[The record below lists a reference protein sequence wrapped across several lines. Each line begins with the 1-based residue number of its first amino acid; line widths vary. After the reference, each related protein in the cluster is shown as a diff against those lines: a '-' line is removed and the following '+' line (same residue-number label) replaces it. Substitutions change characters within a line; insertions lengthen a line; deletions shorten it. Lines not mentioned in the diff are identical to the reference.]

1 MYTHLLKRI
10 FAGTYLPDIQLLTKL
25 ILSKLIKDFDFDYV
39 SLMFT
44 INMHGLFLWT
54 IEKVLQLCCLI

>member
-10 FAGTYLPDIQLLTKL
+10 FGGTYLPDMQLLNKL
-25 ILSKLIKDFDFDYV
+25 ILSKLITDFDFYYV
-39 SLMFT
+39 WLMFT

-54 IEKVLQLCCLI
+54 IEKVLQLCSLI